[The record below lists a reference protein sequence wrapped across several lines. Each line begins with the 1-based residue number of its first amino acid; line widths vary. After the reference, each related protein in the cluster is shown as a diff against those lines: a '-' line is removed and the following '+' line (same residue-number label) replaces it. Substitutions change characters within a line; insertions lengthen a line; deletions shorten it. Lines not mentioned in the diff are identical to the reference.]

1 MIKSGNAKISFILHW
16 PLAQNPCTALSQGGI
31 GLRQDWTSIDQYWNT
46 LDLLKTLF
54 LGSPLCLTQKIWQY
68 DMKVTLFEI
77 FAKGLIMKDI
87 MSLISV
93 ITKLFRFHLV
103 WIPTTSL
110 LAVMLLEVKLRWR
123 KTHQILLL
131 SFGTGYV
138 SQGWSQAHHLM
149 TDQTQNHQNHLFHP
163 C

>member
-1 MIKSGNAKISFILHW
+1 MTTCTETLHCS
-16 PLAQNPCTALSQGGI
+16 LA
-31 GLRQDWTSIDQYWNT
+31 RWNR
-46 LDLLKTLF
+46 LKTRLNINRSILKQ
-54 LGSPLCLTQKIWQY
+54 LGLTKNTIPRFPAVSDTEKMTQY
-68 DMKVTLFEI
+68 DVKSTMFEI

-110 LAVMLLEVKLRWR
+110 LAVMVLEVKLRWR

>member
-1 MIKSGNAKISFILHW
+1 MTTCTETLHCS
-16 PLAQNPCTALSQGGI
+16 LA
-31 GLRQDWTSIDQYWNT
+31 RWNR
-46 LDLLKTLF
+46 LKTRLNINRSILKQ
-54 LGSPLCLTQKIWQY
+54 LGLTKNTIPRFPAVSDTEKMTQY
-68 DMKVTLFEI
+68 DVKFTMFEI

-110 LAVMLLEVKLRWR
+110 LAVMVLEVKLRWR